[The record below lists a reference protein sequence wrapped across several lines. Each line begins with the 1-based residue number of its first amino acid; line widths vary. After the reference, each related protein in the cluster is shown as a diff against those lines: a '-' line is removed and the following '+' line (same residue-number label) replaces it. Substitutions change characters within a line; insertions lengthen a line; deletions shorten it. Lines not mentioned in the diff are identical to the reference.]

1 MSVSLPLTSPEHAA
15 RYRAMG
21 LWHDKTFY
29 EMFAASAARNP
40 NKTAIVEGKRRITY
54 AELLKTVN
62 NVAGNLLDLGLKPGD
77 VVSLQSKNS
86 SVMPILHLACNRIGL
101 LYLPLHDSWRDVEV
115 MHLLKRAGARAIVLP
130 VEYRG
135 FNHAQMIAGIR
146 KDLPDLKHVFTLDET
161 ADGTVPGTRKFS
173 ELLKPSTH
181 TAAELDK
188 LRPDPDLPAHTML
201 SGGTTALS
209 KISRFTS
216 NDLMV
221 MLDNFTTRAEFTE
234 NDIAAALAP
243 AGTGAT
249 GYVFPILVPLLHG
262 ATSVILERWGGN
274 VPEAVDMILNE
285 KCTYSVAIPTQL
297 TLMVPE
303 LEKHKPEDFPHFRLS
318 YNSGAPLPYDTGLKV
333 EKLMGCVIQSMYGST
348 DGGVPTVTAAKDPQ
362 EKRLRTVGKVV
373 PGCEC
378 ELWGPDEK
386 PVAKGEPGEVVWRGA
401 DKCYGYM
408 GDDEQTAKHFTKD
421 HFYKSGDLGQ
431 FDEDGYLR
439 ITGRVKD
446 MILRGGRNISPL
458 TIEQQLI
465 KHPSVVDVAVTSMP
479 DPVLGER
486 ACAFVVLKQ
495 GAKLGFEEAVEFLKT
510 QHLAVWQLPE
520 RLEYIDDFPRG
531 PGGKTL
537 KSKLTQIVTEKL
549 KAEGKIPA

>member
-1 MSVSLPLTSPEHAA
+1 MSIALPLTSPEHAA
-15 RYRAMG
+15 RYRAEG

-29 EMFAASAARNP
+29 EFFADSARRHQGKA
-40 NKTAIVEGKRRITY
+40 AIVEGERRITY
-54 AELLKTVN
+54 AQMLEAVN
-62 NVAGNLLDLGLKPGD
+62 NVAGNLLDLGLAPGD

-86 SVMPILHLACNRIGL
+86 SVMPIVHLACNRIGL

-115 MHLLKRAGARAIVLP
+115 KHLLARARARVVILP

-135 FNHAQMIAGIR
+135 FNHANMIAGIR
-146 KDLPDLKHVFTLDET
+146 GELPDLKHVFTLDGSAKNENE
-161 ADGTVPGTRKFS
+161 GTREFA
-173 ELLKPSTH
+173 ELLKRTKRS
-181 TAAELDK
+181 AAELDAR
-188 LRPDPDLPAHTML
+188 RPDPDLPAHTML

-221 MLDNFTTRAEFTE
+221 MLDNFTRTGEVTE
-234 NDIAAALAP
+234 NDVAAALAP

-262 ATSVILERWGGN
+262 ATAVILERWGGN
-274 VPEAVDMILNE
+274 VPEAVEMIRRE
-285 KCTYSVAIPTQL
+285 RCTYSVAIPTQL

-303 LEKHKPEDFPHFRLS
+303 LEKFKPEDFPHFRLS
-318 YNSGAPLPYDTGLKV
+318 FNSGAPLPYDTGFKV
-333 EKLMGCVIQSMYGST
+333 ERLMGCVIQSMYGTT
-348 DGGVPTVTAAKDPQ
+348 DGGVPVVTAVKDPQ
-362 EKRLRTVGKVV
+362 EKRLRTVGRVV
-373 PGCEC
+373 PGCDC
-378 ELWGPDEK
+378 YLWDAEGK
-386 PVAKGEPGEVVWRGA
+386 PVPKGEPGEVVWRGA
-401 DKCYGYM
+401 DKCWGYM
-408 GDDEQTAKHFTKD
+408 GDDEQTAAHFTKD

-465 KHPSVVDVAVTSMP
+465 KHPAVVDVAVTAMP

-486 ACAFVVLKQ
+486 ACAFVILKS
-495 GAKLGFEEAVEFLKT
+495 GASLKFEEAVDFLKAN
-510 QHLAVWQLPE
+510 HLAIWQVPE
-520 RLEYIDDFPRG
+520 RLEIIDDFPRG
-531 PGGKTL
+531 PGGKVL
-537 KSKLTQIVTEKL
+537 KSKLTQVITEKL